1 MQSNFHLDAYE
12 VDAVTQQGR
21 PVRFYI
27 TDGCNGKYLIHTE
40 HDQLYVDKSELI
52 KVMQLI
58 EMRRQEDETYVY
70 VQQEQWCNGKEYCN
84 PTGRRSNG

>member
-1 MQSNFHLDAYE
+1 MKVNWNLLEELLNMQKNYHLDAYE

-21 PVRFYI
+21 PVRFDI

-40 HDQLYVDKSELI
+40 HDQLYVDNSALI

-58 EMRRQEDETYVY
+58 ENEKA
-70 VQQEQWCNGKEYCN
+70 G
-84 PTGRRSNG
+84 G